1 MVVVVPSSS
10 SSSSSSSSRVNIVED
25 TTSRG
30 DGIHSRAN
38 KTLAG
43 LGIPRQRTA
52 NLKGE
57 KLDKEK
63 VLPSITRSKMEGQ
76 QYGVLLFSQGD
87 T

>member
-1 MVVVVPSSS
+1 MSKTQP
-10 SSSSSSSSRVNIVED
+10 REEMEFTHGRIRRWPALE
-25 TTSRG
+25 SRG
-30 DGIHSRAN
+30 KG
-38 KTLAG
+38 
-43 LGIPRQRTA
+43 TA